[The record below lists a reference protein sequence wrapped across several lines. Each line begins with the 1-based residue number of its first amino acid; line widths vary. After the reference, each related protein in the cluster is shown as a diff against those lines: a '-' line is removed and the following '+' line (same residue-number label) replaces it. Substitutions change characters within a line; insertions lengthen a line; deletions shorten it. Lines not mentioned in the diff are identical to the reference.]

1 MTNEDVV
8 KGKIKQVEG
17 KAQNVVGVVA
27 DNPETEAKGKLKQAE
42 GAIQEGFGK
51 VKEAV
56 KNAVD
61 NTK

>member
-1 MTNEDVV
+1 MANEDVV
-8 KGKIKQVEG
+8 EGKIKQAEG

-27 DNPETEAKGKLKQAE
+27 DSPETEAKGKLKQAE

-61 NTK
+61 DKK